1 MKLQTKISIFSIAL
15 LGLFITYVLIFFRSG
30 LNTLRVKPDHETI
43 EYQLIEEDLEQRT
56 NYFTWI
62 GQATILLDIEGTT
75 FLFDPIFSERASPFT
90 FIGPKRNIPP
100 VIDIDNLPKIDYVF
114 ISHNHYDHLDI
125 DSLIKLS
132 QRNPLTVFNV
142 PKGDKKLLSSNSI
155 LNVLEYEWWE
165 SNYYDEA
172 TVTFTPSNH
181 WSARGLFDRK
191 NSLWGGWHITYK
203 TKSIIHIGDTAVDD
217 VFQEFQRK
225 LGRFDIAFLPIG
237 SYSPREIEAEYHV
250 DPLEAFELAETLDAE
265 LTIGMHWG
273 GIFFTQEPT
282 YEPLEIIL
290 ELNNANPSVNFQTPL
305 PGIVINLD

>member
-62 GQATILLDIEGTT
+62 GQATILLDIEGKT

-132 QRNPLTVFNV
+132 KRNPLTVFNV

-172 TVTFTPSNH
+172 NVTFTPSNH

-250 DPLEAFELAETLDAE
+250 DPLEAFELAKTLNAE

-290 ELNNANPSVNFQTPL
+290 ELNNANSAVNFKTPL

>member
-1 MKLQTKISIFSIAL
+1 MCVCVIIFIL
-15 LGLFITYVLIFFRSG
+15 
-30 LNTLRVKPDHETI
+30 
-43 EYQLIEEDLEQRT
+43 
-56 NYFTWI
+56 YFYSY
-62 GQATILLDIEGTT
+62 
-75 FLFDPIFSERASPFT
+75 SERASPFT

-100 VIDIDNLPKIDYVF
+100 TIDINNLPKIDYVF

-132 QRNPLTVFNV
+132 QLNPLTVFNV

-155 LNVLEYEWWE
+155 LNVNEYEWWE
-165 SNYYDEA
+165 SKYHADA
-172 TVTFTPSNH
+172 TFTFTPSNH

-191 NSLWGGWHITYK
+191 RSLWGGWHIEHK
-203 TKSIIHIGDTAVDD
+203 TKSIIHIGDTAVDN
-217 VFQEFQRK
+217 VFQEFSTK

-250 DPLEAFELAETLDAE
+250 DPLEAFELAKTLNAE

-282 YEPLEIIL
+282 YEPLEIIS

>member
-90 FIGPKRNIPP
+90 FVGPKRNIPP
-100 VIDIDNLPKIDYVF
+100 VIDIDKLPKIDYVF

-132 QRNPLTVFNV
+132 KRNPLTVFNV

-172 TVTFTPSNH
+172 TFTFTPSNH

-191 NSLWGGWHITYK
+191 SSLWGGWHIAYK
-203 TKSIIHIGDTAVDD
+203 SQSIIHIGDTAVDD
-217 VFQEFQRK
+217 VFQEFKRK

-250 DPLEAFELAETLDAE
+250 DPLEAFELAKTLNAE

-282 YEPLEIIL
+282 HEIQL
-290 ELNNANPSVNFQTPL
+290 
-305 PGIVINLD
+305 

>member
-15 LGLFITYVLIFFRSG
+15 LILFIIYILIFFRSG

-43 EYQLIEEDLEQRT
+43 NYQLIKEDLEQRT

-62 GQATILLDIEGTT
+62 GQATILLDIGGRT

-125 DSLIKLS
+125 DSLKKLS
-132 QRNPLTVFNV
+132 QRNPLTIFNV
-142 PKGDKKLLSSNSI
+142 PKGDKKLLLSNSI
-155 LNVLEYEWWE
+155 LNVNEYEWWE
-165 SNYYDEA
+165 SSYYDDA
-172 TVTFTPSNH
+172 TFTFTPSNH

-191 NSLWGGWHITYK
+191 SSLWGGWHITYK
-203 TKSIIHIGDTAVDD
+203 TKSIIHIGDTAVGD
-217 VFQEFQRK
+217 VFKEFQKK

-250 DPLEAFELAETLDAE
+250 DPTEAFELAETLNSE

>member
-90 FIGPKRNIPP
+90 FVGPKRNIPP
-100 VIDIDNLPKIDYVF
+100 VIDIDKLPKIDYVF

-132 QRNPLTVFNV
+132 QRNPLTAFNV

-191 NSLWGGWHITYK
+191 SSLWGGWHIAYK
-203 TKSIIHIGDTAVDD
+203 SQSIIHIGDTAVDD
-217 VFQEFQRK
+217 VFQEFKRK

-250 DPLEAFELAETLDAE
+250 DPLEAFELAKTLNAE

>member
-62 GQATILLDIEGTT
+62 GQATILLDIEGKT

-132 QRNPLTVFNV
+132 KRNPHTVFNV

-172 TVTFTPSNH
+172 NVTFTPSNH

-250 DPLEAFELAETLDAE
+250 DPLEAFELAKTLNAE

>member
-62 GQATILLDIEGTT
+62 GQATILLDIEGKT

-132 QRNPLTVFNV
+132 KRNPLTVFNV

-250 DPLEAFELAETLDAE
+250 DPLEAFELAKTLNAE
-265 LTIGMHWG
+265 LTIGIHWG

-305 PGIVINLD
+305 PGIVITLD

>member
-62 GQATILLDIEGTT
+62 GQATILLDIEGKT

-132 QRNPLTVFNV
+132 KRNPLTVFNV

-172 TVTFTPSNH
+172 NVTFTPSNH

-282 YEPLEIIL
+282 YEPFEIIL

>member
-62 GQATILLDIEGTT
+62 GQATILLDIEGKT

-132 QRNPLTVFNV
+132 KRNPLTVFNV

-273 GIFFTQEPT
+273 GIFFTQEAT
-282 YEPLEIIL
+282 Y
-290 ELNNANPSVNFQTPL
+290 
-305 PGIVINLD
+305 